1 VEVQAEENLGAEA
14 LALLATSQ
22 DLDLSRR
29 DFDWLVIVTFDGGFV
44 SEEAW
49 QLPYDA
55 VRDLAHWSE
64 ARNAHRLSVTRELR
78 EHPRAELL
86 QDARGAPAA
95 KLRPGVCW
103 QRNGCAADDPDVT
116 DLYESLRQSG
126 TVRLPLD
133 EREKLGNALK
143 RRAAEDGFFAN
154 CEIGTVK
161 LVGPLQ
167 AECVADPKPRLTMEA
182 EKLYGQIKRD
192 DEVWTSGLWGGYHLF
207 ADLHTGAWLQ
217 AALETLA
224 EADGMELEI
233 ERVDDVGH
241 FLGTRARP
249 STR

>member
-44 SEEAW
+44 CEEAW

-64 ARNAHRLSVTRELR
+64 ARNAHRLSVTPELR
-78 EHPRAELL
+78 EHPLAELL

-95 KLRPGVCW
+95 RLRPGVRW
-103 QRNGCAADDPDVT
+103 ERNGCAAGDPDVS
-116 DLYESLRQSG
+116 DLYEALRQSG
-126 TVRLPLD
+126 TVRLSLD
-133 EREKLGNALK
+133 ERDHLENALR
-143 RRAAEDGFFAN
+143 RRAAEDGFFAI
-154 CEIGTVK
+154 CEIGTIK
-161 LVGPLQ
+161 LVGPLR
-167 AECVADPKPRLTMEA
+167 ADYVADPKPRLTLEA
-182 EKLYGQIKRD
+182 EKLYWEIKRNG
-192 DEVWTSGLWGGYHLF
+192 EVWTSGLWGGYDLF

-224 EADGMELEI
+224 EADGRELEV

-241 FLGTRARP
+241 FLRMRARP